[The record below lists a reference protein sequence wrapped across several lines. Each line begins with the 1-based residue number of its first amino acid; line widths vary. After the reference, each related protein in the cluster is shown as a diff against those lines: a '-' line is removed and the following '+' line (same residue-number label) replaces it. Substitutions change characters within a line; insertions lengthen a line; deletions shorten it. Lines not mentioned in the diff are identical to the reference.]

1 MNKSV
6 VMVLALAACVMPAW
20 GGIVVE
26 FDELPPWAPP
36 QVEANGLDWDPS
48 LVAYVAG
55 DPGLGS
61 VSFAGH
67 LGAMVVGTSSG
78 QPLTWETIF
87 RLADRPGATDGLMA
101 KGSDGGFT
109 LHDLKQSFP
118 EGPPVPAP
126 AAILLVGLGAGAVA
140 SMRRRGMM

>member
-6 VMVLALAACVMPAW
+6 VMVLALAACVTPAW
-20 GGIVVE
+20 GSIVVE
-26 FDELPPWAPP
+26 FDELPPWATP
-36 QVEANGLDWDPS
+36 QVEANGLDWDRS
-48 LVAYVAG
+48 LVETVAG
-55 DPGLGS
+55 DPGVGS

-87 RLADRPGATDGLMA
+87 RLADRPGVTEGLMA